1 MLQKIKIAKTRL
13 RGTKVRDNA
22 RYLITATE
30 NMYIK
35 EQKKETGNKDKQ
47 LSRKTKK
54 ERHKEHEKIYRYAE
68 VEAERGK
75 QLNI

>member
-35 EQKKETGNKDKQ
+35 EQKKETGNKDK
-47 LSRKTKK
+47 
-54 ERHKEHEKIYRYAE
+54 Y
-68 VEAERGK
+68 
-75 QLNI
+75 